1 MSSTNIVALY
11 ISCPSTEAAQ
21 EIARALVSE
30 RLIASANILPGA
42 TSIYRWEGKV
52 TETDETLMIC
62 KTSSGVA
69 DAAITRAKALHP
81 SEIPCITMVPVE
93 GGLATYLRWIKDQLV

>member
-11 ISCPSTEAAQ
+11 IACPNAQ
-21 EIARALVSE
+21 SAQMIARTLIGE
-30 RLIASANILPGA
+30 RLIASAHILPGA
-42 TSIYRWEGKV
+42 TSIYRADGQIQEIEK
-52 TETDETLMIC
+52 TLMIC

-69 DAAITRAKALHP
+69 DTAITRAKELHP
-81 SEIPCITMVPVE
+81 GEVPCISMLPVE